1 MSRLTFYDFTQAL
14 LRRSL
19 ALQNPYWKS
28 VMTQIVHKSYE
39 VRITS
44 PMPIAFI
51 LLWSSGYIGGAFG
64 LRYGEPFTMTFYRFA
79 LAGLVFLGIALAIKA
94 QWPKRLA
101 PYLHAA
107 VVGLLLQAL
116 QFGGLYTGISQ
127 GVPAGQTALI
137 IGLMP
142 VFVVVG
148 AYFCL
153 GEQLSWRDL
162 PGSILGVGGVAIVVI
177 SSFFGSEASMGG
189 YGAVGLAL
197 LGITLGTLYQKRFL
211 GEMNLWVG
219 CFIQMVTASLV
230 MLLLAYT
237 SETMQV
243 TEWGPFA
250 ASLAW
255 VTLMNSVGALTLLY
269 LMIRRGEASKATNLF
284 HVIPAVT
291 QIMASLVLAE
301 VPGPVAIV
309 GFVVS
314 GVGVYLMNHGRSK

>member
-1 MSRLTFYDFTQAL
+1 MRPIA
-14 LRRSL
+14 
-19 ALQNPYWKS
+19 
-28 VMTQIVHKSYE
+28 HKSYE
-39 VRITS
+39 VRLTS
-44 PMPIAFI
+44 PLPIAFI

-64 LRYGEPFTMTFYRFA
+64 VRYGEPFTMTFYRFA
-79 LAGLVFLGIALAIKA
+79 LAALVFLGVALAIKA
-94 QWPKRLA
+94 EWPRRLT

-107 VVGLLLQAL
+107 AVGLLLQAL

-127 GVPAGQTALI
+127 GVPAGQAALI
-137 IGLMP
+137 VGLMP
-142 VFVVVG
+142 VFVVIG

-162 PGSILGVGGVAIVVI
+162 PGSILGVGGVAIVVG
-177 SSFFGSEASMGG
+177 SSFFGSEASIGG

-197 LGITLGTLYQKRFL
+197 IGITLGTLYQKRFL
-211 GEMNLWVG
+211 GGVNLWVG

-237 SETMQV
+237 TETMQV
-243 TEWGPFA
+243 TQWVPFA
-250 ASLAW
+250 ASVAW
-255 VTLMNSVGALTLLY
+255 ITVMNSVGALTLLY

-291 QIMASLVLAE
+291 QIMASVTLGEAPGALA
-301 VPGPVAIV
+301 VA

-314 GVGVYLMNHGRSK
+314 GVGVYLMNHARTS

>member
-1 MSRLTFYDFTQAL
+1 M
-14 LRRSL
+14 
-19 ALQNPYWKS
+19 NP
-28 VMTQIVHKSYE
+28 IADKSYE
-39 VRITS
+39 VRLTS
-44 PMPIAFI
+44 PLPIAFI

-64 LRYGEPFTMTFYRFA
+64 VRYGEPFTMTFYRFA
-79 LAGLVFLGIALAIKA
+79 LAALVFLGVALAIKA

-101 PYLHAA
+101 PYFHAA
-107 VVGLLLQAL
+107 TVGLLLQAL
-116 QFGGLYTGISQ
+116 QFGGLYTGISH
-127 GVPAGQTALI
+127 GVPAGQAALI
-137 IGLMP
+137 VGLMP
-142 VFVVVG
+142 VFVVIG

-162 PGSILGVGGVAIVVI
+162 PGSILGVGGVVIVVA
-177 SSFFGSEASMGG
+177 SSFFGSEASVGG

-211 GEMNLWVG
+211 GGVNLWVG

-237 SETMQV
+237 TETMQV
-243 TEWGPFA
+243 TEWVPFA
-250 ASLAW
+250 ASVAW
-255 VTLMNSVGALTLLY
+255 ITLMNSVGALTLLY

-291 QIMASLVLAE
+291 QIMASLVLGE
-301 VPGPVAIV
+301 VPSGVAMV

-314 GVGVYLMNHGRSK
+314 GAGVYWMNHVRAK

>member
-1 MSRLTFYDFTQAL
+1 MKPIA
-14 LRRSL
+14 
-19 ALQNPYWKS
+19 
-28 VMTQIVHKSYE
+28 HKRYE
-39 VRITS
+39 VRLAS
-44 PMPIAFI
+44 PLPIAFI

-64 LRYGEPFTMTFYRFA
+64 VRYGEPFTMTFYRFA
-79 LAGLVFLGIALAIKA
+79 LAALVFLGVALAIKA
-94 QWPKRLA
+94 EWPRRLT

-107 VVGLLLQAL
+107 AVGLLLQAL

-127 GVPAGQTALI
+127 GVPAGQAALI
-137 IGLMP
+137 VGLMP
-142 VFVVVG
+142 VFVVIG

-162 PGSILGVGGVAIVVI
+162 PGSILGVGGVAIVVG
-177 SSFFGSEASMGG
+177 SSFYGSEASIGG

-197 LGITLGTLYQKRFL
+197 IGITLGTLYQKRFL
-211 GEMNLWVG
+211 GGVNLWVG

-237 SETMQV
+237 TETMQV
-243 TEWGPFA
+243 TQWVPFA
-250 ASLAW
+250 ASVAW
-255 VTLMNSVGALTLLY
+255 ITVMNSVGALTLLY

-291 QIMASLVLAE
+291 QIMASVTLGEAPGALA
-301 VPGPVAIV
+301 VA

-314 GVGVYLMNHGRSK
+314 GVGVYLMNHARTS

>member
-1 MSRLTFYDFTQAL
+1 MSPIAD
-14 LRRSL
+14 
-19 ALQNPYWKS
+19 
-28 VMTQIVHKSYE
+28 KSYE
-39 VRITS
+39 VRLTS
-44 PMPIAFI
+44 PLPIAFV

-64 LRYGEPFTMTFYRFA
+64 VRYGEPFTMTFYRFA
-79 LAGLVFLGIALAIKA
+79 LAALVFLGVALAIKA

-101 PYLHAA
+101 PYVHAA
-107 VVGLLLQAL
+107 AVGLLLQAL

-127 GVPAGQTALI
+127 GVPAGQAALI
-137 IGLMP
+137 VGLMP
-142 VFVVVG
+142 VFVVIG

-162 PGSILGVGGVAIVVI
+162 PGSILGVGGVAIVVA
-177 SSFFGSEASMGG
+177 SSFFGSEASFGG

-211 GEMNLWVG
+211 GGVNVWVG

-230 MLLLAYT
+230 MWVLAYT
-237 SETMQV
+237 TETMQV
-243 TEWGPFA
+243 TEWVPFA
-250 ASLAW
+250 ASVAW
-255 VTLMNSVGALTLLY
+255 ITVMNSVGALTLLY

-291 QIMASLVLAE
+291 QIMASLVLGE
-301 VPGPVAIV
+301 VPSGVALV

-314 GVGVYLMNHGRSK
+314 GAGVYWMNHVRAK